1 MASSCKKD
9 NNGFRR
15 IFNVPEV
22 HVHDGKAWTW
32 IQIDKACKPERLGI
46 TINDAA
52 LNSLPIGSDDHTGH
66 DHSGENNWILKS
78 HAKASI
84 LPIDHTG

>member
-1 MASSCKKD
+1 MDVDSNRQSWQT
-9 NNGFRR
+9 
-15 IFNVPEV
+15 
-22 HVHDGKAWTW
+22 GK
-32 IQIDKACKPERLGI
+32 LGI